1 MITLSEPPQLWVWT
15 VSKVECKLNFL
26 SLALHQLKSESNG
39 VLTLKLVYFTYC
51 RAALWPACPLNCMA
65 VAFPPFSKE
74 EVVGIFP
81 LFDIHSGFWH
91 SIWVSCG
98 PFSSDSFPCFKGMIL
113 ILPHLSPCVWFRCSS
128 LQLIISCQSIFFF
141 QCTEGCIF
149 SQVLVGRVFFSFW
162 KAILSCF
169 ARNCWA
175 FYG

>member
-113 ILPHLSPCVWFRCSS
+113 ILPHRSPCVWFRCSS

-149 SQVLVGRVFFSFW
+149 SQVLVGRVLFSF
-162 KAILSCF
+162 
-169 ARNCWA
+169 
-175 FYG
+175 